1 MKHLISI
8 FLIIFISGCSLQ
20 VVDMTDGATPQKFDL
35 TDPDADGVII
45 ARDNCVESF
54 DGAKVNNN
62 GCGTDHLH
70 KVRRKLEVHFTNNSS
85 FVAPEYVP
93 EIHAL
98 ANFMK
103 EYDSAKVTIE
113 GHTSKVGS
121 AKLNKTLSQ
130 KRAQAVKDI
139 LVNKFAI
146 DESRI
151 TAIGYGFEKLLLE
164 GDDEYIHARN
174 RRIVAEIS
182 SEESLTDM
190 KWTIYS
196 VDQPA
201 N

>member
-1 MKHLISI
+1 MKHLLSI
-8 FLIIFISGCSLQ
+8 FLITLISGCSLQ
-20 VVDMTDGATPQKFDL
+20 VVEMTDGATPQKFNL

-45 ARDNCVESF
+45 ARDNCVDSF
-54 DGAKVNNN
+54 AGAKVNNS
-62 GCGTDHLH
+62 GCGMDHLH
-70 KVRRKLEVHFTNNSS
+70 KVRRKLQVHFSNNSS
-85 FVAPEYVP
+85 VVAPEYFP
-93 EIHAL
+93 EIQAL

-103 EYDSAKVTIE
+103 EYKTANVTIE
-113 GHTSKVGS
+113 GHTSKLGS
-121 AKLNKTLSQ
+121 AGLNKKLSQ

-146 DESRI
+146 DETRI

-196 VDQPA
+196 VDQIA
-201 N
+201 K